1 MLKWGYNQKKG
12 LHVTDKLN
20 DKQLQAVDS
29 VLANYQKTK
38 VAYKTVLALDP
49 PKAVVKRHP
58 FGSFDYLPITA
69 VERLLD
75 GLFDGWT
82 VEITSQGTAVNG
94 FFVVVR
100 LKAKIPQTDEY
111 LVADGIGFAEFQ
123 TQKGAA
129 PTDFTKLSQ
138 AAGVMAVPKARA
150 EAIKNAAKS
159 FGNIFGRNLN
169 RDDNQVDSELELVN
183 VGRKKILNSLEAS
196 NEQN

>member
-1 MLKWGYNQKKG
+1 MS
-12 LHVTDKLN
+12 DKLN

-29 VLANYQKTK
+29 LVIQAQKTK
-38 VAYKTVLALDP
+38 VAYKAVLALDP
-49 PKAVVKRHP
+49 PSAVVKRHK
-58 FGSFDYLPITA
+58 FGNFDYLPITA

-75 GLFDGWT
+75 GLFDGWS
-82 VEITSQGTAVNG
+82 VEILREGTAVNG
-94 FFVVVR
+94 FYCVVR

-123 TQKGAA
+123 TMKGAA
-129 PTDFTKLSQ
+129 PTDFTQLSQ

-183 VGRKKILNSLEAS
+183 VGRKKIMNSLEAS
-196 NEQN
+196 NE